1 MAVTKANEEHES
13 LVFKALA
20 DPTRRRLL
28 DTLKQHPGITVADLE
43 PRFSMSRFNVMKHLN
58 VLEDAGLIERERD
71 GNSRKIYL
79 KSEPLRIALN
89 RCKDWL

>member
-1 MAVTKANEEHES
+1 MAVNEDEKVG

-28 DTLKQHPGITVADLE
+28 DVLQKHPGITVADLE
-43 PRFSMSRFNVMKHLN
+43 PRFSMSRFNIMKHLN
-58 VLEDAGLIERERD
+58 VLEEAGLIERERE
-71 GNSRKIYL
+71 GTMRKIFL
-79 KSEPLRIALN
+79 KNEPIKSAIS